1 MILTLSQSEM
11 GKNLMQTHK
20 GIDPLVGTLH
30 GGWGFHCWEETVEGE
45 PEFVMH
51 SAAAANAMVEDGSVT
66 NDPVFS
72 IAGTQLNNRN
82 ATQDDIWLSLA
93 KHVPAVS
100 SPVGGMVVFQMSARN
115 INMEVDGE
123 QGVLRPNG
131 WGRNHDVYQESWLH
145 SDMKDMA
152 FLYVYKLYEQLIT
165 RGNLQ

>member
-1 MILTLSQSEM
+1 MKQLYE
-11 GKNLMQTHK
+11 NLCACAK
-20 GIDPLVGTLH
+20 
-30 GGWGFHCWEETVEGE
+30 EEEVKDEFCKFFNYSKYYMLNVTVPIEAYD
-45 PEFVMH
+45 
-51 SAAAANAMVEDGSVT
+51 SAAEANAMVEDGSVT

-72 IAGTQLNNRN
+72 IVGTQLNNRN

-100 SPVGGMVVFQMSARN
+100 SPVGGMAVFQMSARN

-152 FLYVYKLYEQLIT
+152 FLYVYKLYEQLIM